1 MKLNLLLFFFS
12 TLVTLSWAQTP
23 NLSKYNEE
31 IKKVEKT
38 VKYFEVEK
46 INDQFYMLI
55 GGGGNVGIYISD
67 EKVVMVDNKYEIIEE
82 VLMSSLREITAK
94 PIKYI
99 INTHYHHDHSD
110 GNRAFGK
117 MGIPIISHENAK
129 IRMQKVT
136 TLYGGIY
143 DFIDGF
149 VQGQYPS
156 EALPIIT
163 YNSKLTLSEGG
174 EAIEMYNF
182 GSGHTDGDTIIYF
195 KNANIMHTGDAF
207 VRYGYPYVDLNNGGS
222 IKGIIEVLGSIAAL
236 ADDQTVIMP
245 GHGNLSSKQ
254 DVLDLRDSL
263 MNLYQKTILGLEN
276 GRSYQEIADSIEET
290 LVGDPN
296 MPKAEITKIN
306 YIKSIELELKN

>member
-67 EKVVMVDNKYEIIEE
+67 ENVVMVDNKYEIIEE

-110 GNRAFGK
+110 GNRSFGK

>member
-67 EKVVMVDNKYEIIEE
+67 ENVVMVDNKYEIIEE

-163 YNSKLTLSEGG
+163 YNSKLTLSEVG

>member
-67 EKVVMVDNKYEIIEE
+67 ENVVMVDNKYEIIEE

-117 MGIPIISHENAK
+117 MGIPIISQENAK

-276 GRSYQEIADSIEET
+276 GRNYQEIADSIEET

>member
-1 MKLNLLLFFFS
+1 MKLNLLLFFFC
-12 TLVTLSWAQTP
+12 TFITLSWAQTS
-23 NLSKYNEE
+23 NLSKYKEE
-31 IKKVEKT
+31 IKKVEET
-38 VKYFEVEK
+38 VKYFDVEK

-67 EKVVMVDNKYEIIEE
+67 ENVVMVDNKYEIIEE

-149 VQGQYPS
+149 VQDQYPS

>member
-67 EKVVMVDNKYEIIEE
+67 ENVVMVDNKYEIIEE

-276 GRSYQEIADSIEET
+276 GRNYQEIADSIEET

>member
-23 NLSKYNEE
+23 NISKYNEE
-31 IKKVEKT
+31 IKKVEET

-67 EKVVMVDNKYEIIEE
+67 ENVVMVDNKYEIIEE

-143 DFIDGF
+143 DFIA
-149 VQGQYPS
+149 QGPKGS
-156 EALPIIT
+156 LGAL
-163 YNSKLTLSEGG
+163 
-174 EAIEMYNF
+174 
-182 GSGHTDGDTIIYF
+182 
-195 KNANIMHTGDAF
+195 
-207 VRYGYPYVDLNNGGS
+207 
-222 IKGIIEVLGSIAAL
+222 
-236 ADDQTVIMP
+236 
-245 GHGNLSSKQ
+245 
-254 DVLDLRDSL
+254 
-263 MNLYQKTILGLEN
+263 
-276 GRSYQEIADSIEET
+276 RS
-290 LVGDPN
+290 P
-296 MPKAEITKIN
+296 
-306 YIKSIELELKN
+306 

>member
-1 MKLNLLLFFFS
+1 
-12 TLVTLSWAQTP
+12 
-23 NLSKYNEE
+23 
-31 IKKVEKT
+31 
-38 VKYFEVEK
+38 
-46 INDQFYMLI
+46 
-55 GGGGNVGIYISD
+55 
-67 EKVVMVDNKYEIIEE
+67 
-82 VLMSSLREITAK
+82 
-94 PIKYI
+94 
-99 INTHYHHDHSD
+99 
-110 GNRAFGK
+110 

>member
-67 EKVVMVDNKYEIIEE
+67 ENVVMVDNKYEIIEE

-263 MNLYQKTILGLEN
+263 MKLYQKTILGLEN

>member
-1 MKLNLLLFFFS
+1 MKLNLILFFFC
-12 TLVTLSWAQTP
+12 TLVTISWAQSP

-31 IKKVEKT
+31 IKKIEDT

-55 GGGGNVGIYISD
+55 GGGGNVGVFVSD
-67 EKVVMVDNKYEIIEE
+67 KNVIMVDNKYEIIEE
-82 VLMSSLREITAK
+82 VLMSSLREISSN

-129 IRMQKVT
+129 ARMQKIT
-136 TLYGGIY
+136 ELYGGIY

-149 VQGQYPS
+149 VQDQYPT

-163 YNSKLTLSEGG
+163 YDSKLTLSEGS
-174 EAIEMYNF
+174 EDIEMYNF
-182 GSGHTDGDTIIYF
+182 GSGHTDGDSIIYF

-222 IKGIIEVLGSIAAL
+222 IKGIIEMLGSIASL

-254 DVLDLRDSL
+254 DVLDLRNSL
-263 MNLYQKTILGLEN
+263 MNLYQKTVLGLEK
-276 GRSYQEIADSIEET
+276 GLSYQEIADSVDET
-290 LVGDPN
+290 LADDPM
-296 MPKAEITKIN
+296 MPEAELTKLN
-306 YIKSIELELKN
+306 YIKSIELELKK

>member
-31 IKKVEKT
+31 IKKVEET

-67 EKVVMVDNKYEIIEE
+67 ENVVMVDNKYEIIEE

-182 GSGHTDGDTIIYF
+182 GSGHTDGDTIIYC

>member
-31 IKKVEKT
+31 IKKVEET

-67 EKVVMVDNKYEIIEE
+67 ENVVMVDNKYEIIEE

>member
-67 EKVVMVDNKYEIIEE
+67 ENVVMVDNKFEIIEE

-276 GRSYQEIADSIEET
+276 GRNYQEIADSIEET

>member
-67 EKVVMVDNKYEIIEE
+67 ENVVMVDNKYEIIEE

-149 VQGQYPS
+149 VQDQYPS

-245 GHGNLSSKQ
+245 GHRNLSSKQ

-276 GRSYQEIADSIEET
+276 GRSYKEIADSIEET

>member
-31 IKKVEKT
+31 IKKVEET

-67 EKVVMVDNKYEIIEE
+67 ENVVMVDNKYEIIEE

-149 VQGQYPS
+149 VQDQYPS

-276 GRSYQEIADSIEET
+276 GRNYQEIADSIEET

>member
-67 EKVVMVDNKYEIIEE
+67 ENVVMVDNKYEIIEE

-276 GRSYQEIADSIEET
+276 GRSYKEIADSIEET

>member
-67 EKVVMVDNKYEIIEE
+67 ENVVMVDNKYEIIEE

>member
-67 EKVVMVDNKYEIIEE
+67 ENVVMVDNKYEIIEE

-195 KNANIMHTGDAF
+195 KNANIMHAGDAF

>member
-1 MKLNLLLFFFS
+1 MKLNLILFFFC
-12 TLVTLSWAQTP
+12 TLVTLSWAQSP

-31 IKKVEKT
+31 IKKIENT

-55 GGGGNVGIYISD
+55 GGGGNVGVFVSD
-67 EKVVMVDNKYEIIEE
+67 KNVIMVDNKYEIIEE
-82 VLMSSLREITAK
+82 VLMSSLKEITSN

-117 MGIPIISHENAK
+117 MGVPIISHENAK
-129 IRMQKVT
+129 VRMQKVT
-136 TLYGGIY
+136 QLYGGIY

-149 VQGQYPS
+149 VQDKYPT

-163 YNSKLTLSEGG
+163 YNSKLTLSEDG
-174 EAIEMYNF
+174 EDIEMYNF
-182 GSGHTDGDTIIYF
+182 GSGHTDGDSIIYF

-222 IKGIIEVLGSIAAL
+222 IKGIIEVLGSIASL
-236 ADDQTVIMP
+236 ANDQTVIMP
-245 GHGNLSSKQ
+245 GHGNLSTKQ
-254 DVLDLRDSL
+254 DVLDLKKSL
-263 MNLYQKTILGLEN
+263 MNLYQKTVLGLEK
-276 GRSYQEIADSIEET
+276 GLSYQEIADSIDET
-290 LVGDPN
+290 LAADPV
-296 MPKAEITKIN
+296 MPGAELTKLN
-306 YIKSIELELKN
+306 YIKSIELELNN

>member
-31 IKKVEKT
+31 IKKVEET

-67 EKVVMVDNKYEIIEE
+67 ENVVMVDNKYEIIEE

-276 GRSYQEIADSIEET
+276 GRNYQEIADSIEET

>member
-67 EKVVMVDNKYEIIEE
+67 ENVVMVDNKYEIIEE

-149 VQGQYPS
+149 VQDQYPS

>member
-67 EKVVMVDNKYEIIEE
+67 ENVVMVDNKYEIIEE

-296 MPKAEITKIN
+296 MPKAEITKTN

>member
-1 MKLNLLLFFFS
+1 MFFFS

-67 EKVVMVDNKYEIIEE
+67 ENVVMVDNKYEIIEE

-276 GRSYQEIADSIEET
+276 GRSYKEIADSIEET

>member
-67 EKVVMVDNKYEIIEE
+67 ENVVMVDNKYEIIEE

-149 VQGQYPS
+149 VQDQYPS

-276 GRSYQEIADSIEET
+276 GRNYQEIADSIEET